1 MLWFHYVVSL
11 MYNVTMRLH
20 TEPSVWI
27 YLLCRWRWTVVLPV
41 TSLGNDLRTR
51 YDDDDDVYMCMS
63 MYSSNGVCSGF
74 HYNQG
79 SF

>member
-1 MLWFHYVVSL
+1 MVSIWCPSDV
-11 MYNVTMRLH
+11 YVTMRLH

-27 YLLCRWRWTVVLPV
+27 NLLCRWRWRWTVVLPV